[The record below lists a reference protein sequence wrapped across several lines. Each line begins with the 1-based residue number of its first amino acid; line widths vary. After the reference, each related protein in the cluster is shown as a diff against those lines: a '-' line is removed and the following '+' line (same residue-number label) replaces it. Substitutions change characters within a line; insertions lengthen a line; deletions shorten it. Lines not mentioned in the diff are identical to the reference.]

1 MPSWHPGGEGPGRRT
16 RPGSAQ
22 AAPTTSVRSGDS
34 GGPLDTS
41 VWIAG
46 EVGRPV
52 TAEALPERSYVS
64 VITVAEIEAG
74 VLAAGDVETRAARMA
89 TATALAMVEALP
101 VDEAVA
107 REWARMRVLLRDA
120 GRRVNVNDLWIAA
133 TARANDLPV
142 YTQDDD
148 FDVLGEVCGIRV
160 VRV

>member
-1 MPSWHPGGEGPGRRT
+1 MT
-16 RPGSAQ
+16 
-22 AAPTTSVRSGDS
+22 AAGL
-34 GGPLDTS
+34 LDTS

-120 GRRVNVNDLWIAA
+120 GRRVNDLWIAA

>member
-1 MPSWHPGGEGPGRRT
+1 MT
-16 RPGSAQ
+16 
-22 AAPTTSVRSGDS
+22 AAGL
-34 GGPLDTS
+34 LDTS

-74 VLAAGDVETRAARMA
+74 VLAAGDVETRAALMA

-120 GRRVNVNDLWIAA
+120 GRRVNDLWIAA

>member
-1 MPSWHPGGEGPGRRT
+1 MT
-16 RPGSAQ
+16 
-22 AAPTTSVRSGDS
+22 AAGL
-34 GGPLDTS
+34 LDTS

-148 FDVLGEVCGIRV
+148 FDVLGDVCGIRV

>member
-1 MPSWHPGGEGPGRRT
+1 MT
-16 RPGSAQ
+16 
-22 AAPTTSVRSGDS
+22 AAGL
-34 GGPLDTS
+34 LDTS

-107 REWARMRVLLRDA
+107 REWARMRVLLRDT
-120 GRRVNVNDLWIAA
+120 GRRVNDLWIAA

>member
-1 MPSWHPGGEGPGRRT
+1 MT
-16 RPGSAQ
+16 
-22 AAPTTSVRSGDS
+22 AAGL
-34 GGPLDTS
+34 LDTS
-41 VWIAG
+41 VWIAS

-120 GRRVNVNDLWIAA
+120 GRRVNVNDLWIAG